1 MLALYQRERTDNST
15 SSEQFYANMYISLL
29 VDKSEQQDQSIE
41 RLNEQVQELYN
52 RIDSSE
58 KWEKYNTYFNIE
70 NSNKLSENRMENRE
84 QAELT
89 NDIVREIETLEENED
104 IRDQI
109 AICTSVAQ
117 KTLKLL
123 KIMPKSNED
132 NYKKSIVHLFY
143 QAIKRNYARKLFT
156 KEQIAVLV
164 RLMKESKN
172 MVVSEDK
179 YFEYDEEL
187 YNCDLEVFPIE
198 G

>member
-1 MLALYQRERTDNST
+1 MSALYQRERIDDFI
-15 SSEQFYANMYISLL
+15 SSEQNYDRYISGLMVL
-29 VDKSEQQDQSIE
+29 KTKQHDQSID

-52 RIDSSE
+52 RIDGFE
-58 KWEKYNTYFNIE
+58 KWEKYNTNFNII
-70 NSNKLSENRMENRE
+70 NVSKLSESRMEKRE
-84 QAELT
+84 QTDLT
-89 NDIVREIETLEENED
+89 NDIVREIEALEENED

-123 KIMPKSNED
+123 KMMPKSSED
-132 NYKKSIVHLFY
+132 NYKKNIVHLFY
-143 QAIKRNYARKLFT
+143 QAIKRNYARKHFT
-156 KEQIAVLV
+156 KEQIDVLV